1 MGTEKDVTT
10 KIEETRKAIEIASAD
25 EAQDA
30 FDASLYRTKKKKA
43 RLKRKR
49 RIQAAVLAL
58 VLAAGGLGYRYYS
71 IKQAEKEAQAEA
83 AVEILVEEGQSVIYA
98 RIDEIYGNEMTYTVL
113 EETESTEG
121 KEGDF
126 TPADRPDKGSLDE
139 APEGEDTTTSLE
151 SDGTEYTETV
161 MNATYASGAESVILT
176 SAGMGGAPGSGSMG
190 GGSMGGGFPGGGSS
204 GTGTPGGGSFGG
216 DLPGGEGQGDF
227 NPFGSSGESEDD
239 TVTIGEKT
247 YTPGETQ
254 ETVLIPVGTSVTTK
268 LGTQTTFS
276 RLSAGNAIAMVLQ
289 EGEIVRIY
297 IVG

>member
-1 MGTEKDVTT
+1 MDAEKDVTT
-10 KIEETRKAIEIASAD
+10 
-25 EAQDA
+25 
-30 FDASLYRTKKKKA
+30 KKKA

-49 RIQAAVLAL
+49 RIQAAVLVL

-71 IKQAEKEAQAEA
+71 IRQAEKEAQAEA

-98 RIDEIYGNEMTYTVL
+98 QIDEIYGNEMTYTVL
-113 EETESTEG
+113 EETEDTADTEG
-121 KEGDF
+121 NF
-126 TPADRPDKGSLDE
+126 TPEGRPDRGSLE
-139 APEGEDTTTSLE
+139 AAPEGEDTTTSLE

-161 MNATYASGAESVILT
+161 MNAIYASGAESVILT
-176 SAGMGGAPGSGSMG
+176 TAGMGGAPGSGSMG
-190 GGSMGGGFPGGGSS
+190 GGSMGGGFPGGGAS
-204 GTGTPGGGSFGG
+204 GTGAPGGSFGG
-216 DLPGGEGQGDF
+216 DLPGEEGQGGF
-227 NPFGSSGESEDD
+227 NPFGSSGETEDG

-247 YTPGETQ
+247 YTPGDTQ

-268 LGTQTTFS
+268 LGTETTFS